1 MHETILIASNKARDY
16 CEGNI
21 VMQEKNVGQPE
32 SQNAIFPIQENKRRG
47 RPKKRHTYEEGFDV
61 DESTNVGRPRSA
73 AIHRRWQRDM
83 IKPQFHLSRRE
94 AFEVFFK
101 YLRSTKGKK
110 ALADIINQGSPGI
123 GKLSDAQLGKYL
135 EQTNL
140 LSRYPHEVVIQG

>member
-1 MHETILIASNKARDY
+1 
-16 CEGNI
+16 
-21 VMQEKNVGQPE
+21 MQEKNVGQAE
-32 SQNAIFPIQENKRRG
+32 QKAIFPIQEEKRRG
-47 RPKKRHTYEEGFDV
+47 RPKKQRTYEEGFDV
-61 DESTNVGRPRSA
+61 EAAPVGRPRSA

-123 GKLSDAQLGKYL
+123 GKLTDAQLGKYL

>member
-1 MHETILIASNKARDY
+1 
-16 CEGNI
+16 
-21 VMQEKNVGQPE
+21 MQEKNVGQTE
-32 SQNAIFPIQENKRRG
+32 SQPVFPIQEQKRRG
-47 RPKKRHTYEEGFDV
+47 RPKKRHAYEEGFDT
-61 DESTNVGRPRSA
+61 DEAPVVGKPRST

-101 YLRSTKGKK
+101 YLRSTRGKA
-110 ALADIINQGSPGI
+110 ALKDIINLGSPGI